1 MAVILCA
8 AAAQKFTVEIR
19 ILGAGFDKDRDQCL
33 DIDCS
38 EWFGSGSFILLLS
51 MDIQEACSLRATA
64 YGRQHRMPCRRE
76 LGTPSSNSEDRFGRR
91 RVRLD
96 ARSMSDK
103 ELDPYEIM
111 LSLIATKG
119 APGTDEKYRAVMRA
133 VDALHEYHHDPNQGR
148 PARHRQ
154 LGRLAHAT
162 LRWVAGERLVRTV
175 AALVKNLLAVD
186 VVNFMIAKGKMKAK
200 DRDEILKKHDTAW
213 GTSKRRSAV
222 RRMPHATMLSRAW
235 RLARSPIV
243 RRCMDKMGRSKTRH
257 DALCR
262 ARGTTTTAP
271 RKDRLL

>member
-154 LGRLAHAT
+154 LGRGAPGTYGRGAGEEPAGRRRRELHDRKRQDEGQGQGRDSKEARHGMGYEQATVCREAHAT
-162 LRWVAGERLVRTV
+162 RHHVESCVAPCTLAHCAQMHGQDGSI
-175 AALVKNLLAVD
+175 KN
-186 VVNFMIAKGKMKAK
+186 
-200 DRDEILKKHDTAW
+200 
-213 GTSKRRSAV
+213 
-222 RRMPHATMLSRAW
+222 
-235 RLARSPIV
+235 
-243 RRCMDKMGRSKTRH
+243 
-257 DALCR
+257 
-262 ARGTTTTAP
+262 AP
-271 RKDRLL
+271 